1 MLSLILIEILSFLLF
16 ITLPLW
22 KRFEKND
29 EDASVDEEKNTE
41 KMRNCYPKSPFLVL
55 LRIAYLPST
64 ELLVDNIA
72 FSEDLEKAE
81 SKEICQ
87 FRVIVSAKVPCQAG

>member
-1 MLSLILIEILSFLLF
+1 MY
-16 ITLPLW
+16 
-22 KRFEKND
+22 KAKDVRQEKKTPENI
-29 EDASVDEEKNTE
+29 
-41 KMRNCYPKSPFLVL
+41 RNCNLKPPFLVL

-81 SKEICQ
+81 SKETCQ
-87 FRVIVSAKVPCQAG
+87 FRVIVSAKALCQAG